1 MTKNRQLLVLF
12 VFVTAL
18 LVVGGV
24 IGVVTNAGKT
34 GWYDDLIKSPLTPP
48 GWVFGV
54 VWPIL
59 YIMIGTSA
67 WVLWRAGITAS
78 STTGRLF
85 IAQLLLNWG
94 WSFVFFTAHSVV
106 LAFFWIVA
114 LGGLV
119 ALLIYRAYP
128 ISKAAAWLLVPYAVW
143 LMFASYLAGFIALF
157 NPPLTILP

>member
-1 MTKNRQLLVLF
+1 MTKHRQLFVLLI
-12 VFVTAL
+12 FVTAL
-18 LVVGGV
+18 LVIGGV

-59 YIMIGTSA
+59 YIMIATSA
-67 WVLWRAGITAS
+67 WMLWRMGVTAS
-78 STTGRLF
+78 SGLGRLF
-85 IAQLLLNWG
+85 IGQLCLNWG
-94 WSFVFFTAHSVV
+94 WSFVFFTAHWVI
-106 LAFFWIVA
+106 LAFFWIVI

-119 ALLIYRAYP
+119 GLLIYRAYP
-128 ISKAAAWLLVPYAVW
+128 LSKGAAWLLVPYLGW

-157 NPPLTILP
+157 NPPLTLLP